1 MAFTEEEIE
10 WFKKTA
16 DDMVQ
21 RIGDSEKTSEQAAVV
36 FGGIGRLC
44 TRAVAAHAAA
54 EAKKATRSSQV
65 TKFQTARQTR
75 RERKKQKS
83 GSTAPATSTT

>member
-1 MAFTEEEIE
+1 MAFLDEEIE

-16 DDMVQ
+16 DEMAQ
-21 RIGDSEKTSEQAAVV
+21 RIEDHEKTSEQAAVI
-36 FGGIGRLC
+36 FSGIGRLC

-54 EAKKATRSSQV
+54 EAKKAMRSSQA

-83 GSTAPATSTT
+83 NGTAHATSTV